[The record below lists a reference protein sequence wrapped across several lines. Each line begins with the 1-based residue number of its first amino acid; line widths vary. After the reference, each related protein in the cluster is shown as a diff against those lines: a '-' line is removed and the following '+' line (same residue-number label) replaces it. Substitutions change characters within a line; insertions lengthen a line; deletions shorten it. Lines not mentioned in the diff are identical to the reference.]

1 MSNNMLPDK
10 QEKMNPVFHT
20 EDLSKYSFLITG
32 GSGFIGSNLAEY
44 LINNNAQKV
53 RVLDNLLTSSRTNI
67 EKFIGLPNF
76 EFIQGDIRDLDTC
89 HEACRGIDFVSHQA
103 ALGSV
108 PRSVKDPIA
117 THSIN
122 ATGFLNML
130 VAARDVKVK
139 QFVYA
144 SSSSVYGD
152 HPVLPKIES
161 ETGNPLSPYAVS
173 KKTNELY
180 ANVFASTYKMRII
193 GLRYFNVFG
202 PNQSPEGAYA
212 AVIPLFM
219 QAVIDH
225 IPPHIDGDGEQTRDF
240 TFVENAVQ
248 ANVRAMLSKN
258 EAALNQVYNVA
269 VGERLSVNEL
279 FELIAKLTDSDL
291 KPIHRE
297 TRPGDIKNSL
307 ANISKAKEFLGY
319 EPTVHAAEGLKRTF
333 EWFSVS
339 GVNKK

>member
-1 MSNNMLPDK
+1 MPK
-10 QEKMNPVFHT
+10 FHT
-20 EDLSKYSFLITG
+20 EDLSKHTFLVTG
-32 GSGFIGSNLAEY
+32 GSGFIGSNIVQY
-44 LINNNAQKV
+44 LIDHNVGKV
-53 RVLDNLLTSSRTNI
+53 RVLDNLLTSSIENI

-76 EFIQGDIRDLDTC
+76 EFMQGDIRDLETC
-89 HEACRGIDFVSHQA
+89 HLACKGIQYVTHQA

-130 VAARDVKVK
+130 VASRDADVK

-152 HPVLPKIES
+152 HPTLPKAES

-180 ANVFASTYKMRII
+180 ASVFATTYQMRII

-219 QAVIDH
+219 QAVLDNKS
-225 IPPHIDGDGEQTRDF
+225 PMIDGDGEQTRDF
-240 TFVENAVQ
+240 TYVENAVQ
-248 ANVRAMLSKN
+248 ANIRAMLIKSEK
-258 EAALNQVYNVA
+258 ALNQVYNVA
-269 VGERLSVNEL
+269 VGERISVNDL
-279 FELIAKLTDSDL
+279 FAMVAKLTDSTL
-291 KPIHRE
+291 KPTHRA
-297 TRPGDIKNSL
+297 TRPGDIRDSL
-307 ANISKAKEFLGY
+307 ANINKAKEFLGY

-333 EWFSVS
+333 AWFRTT
-339 GVNKK
+339 GVNSK

>member
-1 MSNNMLPDK
+1 MK
-10 QEKMNPVFHT
+10 AKFHS
-20 EDLSKYSFLITG
+20 EDLSNHSFLITG
-32 GSGFIGSNLAEY
+32 GSGFIGSNIVEY
-44 LINNNAQKV
+44 LLDNNAGRV
-53 RVLDNLLTSSRTNI
+53 RVLDNLLTSSKDNI

-76 EFIQGDIRDLDTC
+76 EFIEGDIRDLETC
-89 HEACRGIDFVSHQA
+89 HQACKGITHVSHQA

-130 VAARDVKVK
+130 VAARDAGVK

-152 HPVLPKIES
+152 HPTLPKVEA

-180 ANVFASTYKMRII
+180 ANVFATTYNMNII

-202 PNQSPEGAYA
+202 PNQSPAGAYA

-219 QAVIDH
+219 QAVLDH
-225 IPPHIDGDGEQTRDF
+225 KSPMIDGDGEQTRDF
-240 TFVENAVQ
+240 TYVENAVQ
-248 ANVRAMLSKN
+248 ANMRAMLTTNAK
-258 EAALNQVYNVA
+258 ALNQVYNVA
-269 VGERLSVNEL
+269 VGERISVNEL
-279 FELIAKLTDSDL
+279 FSMIAALTNSDL
-291 KPIHRE
+291 KPTHRE
-297 TRPGDIKNSL
+297 TRPGDIRNSL
-307 ANISKAKEFLGY
+307 ADISKAKENLAY
-319 EPTVHAAEGLKRTF
+319 SPTVKAAEGLKRTF
-333 EWFSVS
+333 EWFRHHA
-339 GVNKK
+339 VNVK